1 MQSKNLFS
9 VAVNIELSGHYTYG
23 RIVRS
28 VLPSIAMVLVT
39 SVYSIVDGFFVAN
52 FAGKSGF
59 AAINLTFPVIMMIGS
74 LGLMIGSGG
83 GALVA
88 KLKGEGYSQKANRV
102 FTMLVWFGLAVG
114 VTLGAVLA
122 VFAPLVSRWLGADE
136 AMMDE
141 CIVYIRLN
149 MIGMPGF
156 VLQCAFQSFYMA
168 AERPQLGTLMSV
180 VAGVTNIVLDAL
192 LVWALGMGVAGAAI
206 ATAAGCLVGGLF
218 PVCYFSSHRN
228 RGSLRLVRTR
238 MLWPYVGKACSNGM
252 SEYVAN
258 IAMNIVTICYNLQLM
273 RHLGEDGVSA
283 FGVLMYIAFIFVAV
297 FIGYNIGIT
306 PIIGYHYG
314 ARDLNEQ
321 RSLLRKSLTLIAV
334 AGVLMTTVAE
344 VFAEPLAR
352 TFVGYDENLTEL
364 TIKAMRLY
372 FPAMLICGWNM
383 FASALFTG
391 LNNGVVSAVAAFA
404 RTLGFELI
412 CVWLIPVFLGIN
424 GIWVSWGIA
433 ELLSLFLCNFLVVRY
448 APQLVK
454 KKFKVAQ

>member
-1 MQSKNLFS
+1 MQSKNRFP

-23 RIVRS
+23 RIARS

-88 KLKGEGYSQKANRV
+88 KLKGEGYAQKANRV

-114 VTLGAVLA
+114 VTLGVVLA

-218 PVCYFSSHRN
+218 PVYYFSSHRN

-258 IAMNIVTICYNLQLM
+258 IAMNIVTICYNLQLI

-321 RSLLRKSLTLIAV
+321 RLLLRKSLTLIAV

-344 VFAEPLAR
+344 VFADPLAR
-352 TFVGYDENLTEL
+352 IFVGYDENLTEL
-364 TIKAMRLY
+364 TVKAMRLY

>member
-1 MQSKNLFS
+1 M
-9 VAVNIELSGHYTYG
+9 NIELSGHYTYG

-218 PVCYFSSHRN
+218 PVYYFSSHRN

-258 IAMNIVTICYNLQLM
+258 IAMNIVTICYNLQLI

-314 ARDLNEQ
+314 ACDLNEQ
-321 RSLLRKSLTLIAV
+321 RLLLRKSLTLIAV

-344 VFAEPLAR
+344 VFADPLAR
-352 TFVGYDENLTEL
+352 IFVGYDENLTEL
-364 TIKAMRLY
+364 TVKAMRLY